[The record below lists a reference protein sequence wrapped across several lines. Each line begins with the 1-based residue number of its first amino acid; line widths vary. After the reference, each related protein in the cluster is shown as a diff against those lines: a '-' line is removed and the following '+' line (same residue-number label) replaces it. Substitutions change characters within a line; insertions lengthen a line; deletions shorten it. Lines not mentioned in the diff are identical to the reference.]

1 MNDPTC
7 PDLVG
12 DGLPG
17 VDVVIATRGR
27 PEMLR
32 EAVEAIWRQ
41 SYAGEIRMTLV
52 FDQCDPDHALDR
64 GTPRRTVA
72 TIVNERTPG
81 LAGARNSGIAA
92 GSLPLVAFCDD
103 DDVWLPDK
111 LEREVQVLLASGA
124 STAVTGIFVEYGES
138 VAPRVPREEELQLAH
153 LVRHRV
159 MAAHPSTVLVRR
171 DALTDRIGWVDES
184 IPGSYGE
191 DFDWIIRA
199 AQDGPI
205 AVVPAPLVRVRWGQ
219 SQFSQR
225 WDVIVAAIDYGLA
238 KHAVFHTD
246 RHALGRL
253 YGRRSFALAALG
265 SHEVWSS
272 LARTVRVAPLE
283 PRLWL
288 ALGVATRLVSAER
301 MMDLAHRRGHG
312 I

>member
-1 MNDPTC
+1 MDE
-7 PDLVG
+7 
-12 DGLPG
+12 LPG

-27 PEMLR
+27 PVLLQ
-32 EAVEAIWRQ
+32 EAIEAIWAQ
-41 SYAGEIRMTLV
+41 TYAGEVRVIVV
-52 FDQCDPDHALDR
+52 FDQSVPDPDLARADGSR
-64 GTPRRTVA
+64 SVTVLS
-72 TIVNERTPG
+72 NSRTPG
-81 LAGARNSGIAA
+81 LAGGRNSGIAA
-92 GSLPLVAFCDD
+92 GQLPLVAFCDD
-103 DDVWLPDK
+103 DDVWLPTK
-111 LEREVQVLLASGA
+111 LEREVEVLMSSGA
-124 STAVTGIFVEYGES
+124 ATVVTGILVEYADT
-138 VAPRVPREEELQLAH
+138 VVPRIPLPEEMQLAH
-153 LVRHRV
+153 LVRRRV

-171 DALTDRIGWVDES
+171 DALTDRIGWVDER

-205 AVVPAPLVRVRWGQ
+205 AVVPEPLVRVRWGQ

-265 SHEVWSS
+265 SHDVWKS
-272 LARTVRVAPLE
+272 LARTLRVAPLE

-288 ALGVATRLVSAER
+288 ATLVAMRVVSAER